1 MLNYRSRKIAVGG
14 TGRLDL
20 QERKDMNIKVVAYFL
35 IIVELGIQVFG
46 GLFSDQTPEVAY
58 AFANAILILVPLV
71 FGIKLGLVCMVPF
84 VASEIFWFFKLQAV
98 GPLLHLISFAVAVM
112 IFGLANRK
120 IMQMPR
126 LKRAVISGVLFELFL
141 IGEEAL
147 YYGLRMLFLQK
158 SFGWDDIS
166 GTFLSPAN
174 VVMLI
179 VLILCCVGYSG
190 LKDEKQPGAE

>member
-1 MLNYRSRKIAVGG
+1 
-14 TGRLDL
+14 
-20 QERKDMNIKVVAYFL
+20 
-35 IIVELGIQVFG
+35 
-46 GLFSDQTPEVAY
+46 
-58 AFANAILILVPLV
+58 
-71 FGIKLGLVCMVPF
+71 
-84 VASEIFWFFKLQAV
+84 
-98 GPLLHLISFAVAVM
+98 
-112 IFGLANRK
+112 
-120 IMQMPR
+120 MQMPR